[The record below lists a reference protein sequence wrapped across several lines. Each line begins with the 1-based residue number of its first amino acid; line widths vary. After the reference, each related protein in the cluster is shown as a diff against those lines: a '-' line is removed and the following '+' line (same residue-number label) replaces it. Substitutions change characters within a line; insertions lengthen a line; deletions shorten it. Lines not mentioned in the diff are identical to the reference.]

1 MTFKT
6 HALPDP
12 STLAAALRAK
22 RCVTCVVFLPQ
33 RTTGVAPSPKTH
45 RDRRFSAWV
54 FAERSR
60 HSTPLKQPF
69 PD

>member
-22 RCVTCVVFLPQ
+22 RCVTCVMFLPQ
-33 RTTGVAPSPKTH
+33 RTTGVAPSPQDPQRPKV
-45 RDRRFSAWV
+45 FSLG
-54 FAERSR
+54 FC
-60 HSTPLKQPF
+60 
-69 PD
+69 